1 MKLQRHE
8 RIVEVKTLYVIAT
21 IFEDCTVVDA
31 LQFLTDN
38 RQMQSDKLLEVQVQ
52 KINNKVLIVEV
63 FKKIKK
69 AIH

>member
-8 RIVEVKTLYVIAT
+8 RIIEVKTLYVITT
-21 IFEDCTVVDA
+21 IFEDCTVLDA
-31 LQFLTDN
+31 IQTLTDN

-63 FKKIKK
+63 FRK
-69 AIH
+69 

>member
-8 RIVEVKTLYVIAT
+8 RIVEVKTLYVITT

-31 LQFLTDN
+31 LHFLTDN

-52 KINNKVLIVEV
+52 KMNNKVLIVEV
-63 FKKIKK
+63 FKK
-69 AIH
+69 

>member
-8 RIVEVKTLYVIAT
+8 RIIEVKTLYVITT
-21 IFEDCTVVDA
+21 IFEDCTVLDA
-31 LQFLTDN
+31 LQSLMDN

-63 FKKIKK
+63 FRK
-69 AIH
+69 

>member
-8 RIVEVKTLYVIAT
+8 RIIEVKTLYVITT
-21 IFEDCTVVDA
+21 IFEDCTVLDA
-31 LQFLTDN
+31 IQSLTDK

-63 FKKIKK
+63 FRK
-69 AIH
+69 